1 MSTNNDSNFKLT
13 GAKPGWS
20 RDASTPGNR
29 PNDVSLVVL
38 GGAMRPKGE
47 IPTVTEVVT
56 RSAAGLSAANVQSST
71 AGHGISIS
79 SFEQGWE
86 FKGKAS
92 INGTCTI
99 AGFYEGQIHES
110 EGGSATVIVT
120 ETGVLNGDIRATNV
134 SIMGHYTGSLDAT
147 GGKVELH
154 ATSVI
159 KGHVKY
165 AKLQVNGADLNA
177 TLERVAER
185 SK

>member
-1 MSTNNDSNFKLT
+1 MSTNDSNLKPT
-13 GAKPGWS
+13 GLKPGWS
-20 RDASTPGNR
+20 RDTNLSDNR
-29 PNDVSLVVL
+29 PQDVSLVVL
-38 GGAMRPKGE
+38 GGAMRPTGE

-56 RSAAGLSAANVQSST
+56 APTVGLAEANLSSSAIPQGVSV
-71 AGHGISIS
+71 S

-86 FKGKAS
+86 FKGKAT

-99 AGFYEGQIHES
+99 AGFYEGQIQES
-110 EGGSATVIVT
+110 EGGAATVIVT

-134 SIMGHYTGSLDAT
+134 SVMGSYSGTLDAS

-154 ATSVI
+154 ATSVV